1 MLLLN
6 VKAHQE
12 IENSSQLEKEFN
24 LILIRVTRE
33 SLKSIGKNFDSVV
46 YYVLKQKYNVDE
58 EEIPKHTTEFS
69 KCLETIFGKE
79 GKMYVEKIIT
89 VNLYI
94 KIRDTYNEVVERD
107 FSERVEHA
115 RRKYLEKKL
124 I

>member
-94 KIRDTYNEVVERD
+94 KIRESHDQVVERD